1 MHRIRDCGSRW
12 LKEGEAEM
20 ERVKGIFSAKNLLL
34 LPVLMV
40 IQVSFLKL
48 HVYVL
53 YILVRVPNLKF
64 SKLRECERHIA
75 KMSVT
80 QTAASQILLS
90 CRQR

>member
-1 MHRIRDCGSRW
+1 
-12 LKEGEAEM
+12 M
-20 ERVKGIFSAKNLLL
+20 ERVKGVFSAKNLPL

-64 SKLRECERHIA
+64 SKLKE
-75 KMSVT
+75 
-80 QTAASQILLS
+80 
-90 CRQR
+90 